1 MPSLVAQAIERLR
14 SAGVQL
20 DPGLSDRE
28 ISRVQ
33 DEYHFVFG
41 PEHREFLRL
50 ALPVGGHWPD
60 WRHGSAD
67 DLGFRVGWPI
77 EGVVFDVGN
86 GFWPASWGVEPS
98 GRAARE
104 RLGGT
109 HLQRVPKLVPLFS
122 HRYLTADPEFA
133 PSPVFSVHQTDVIY
147 YGDNVLDYVAH
158 EFKVPPRHPSP
169 NRTHVP
175 FWSDLAEN
183 VDERDL

>member
-1 MPSLVAQAIERLR
+1 MTARTARLDLPAAGVWFIHRSSRRQRPRRKRVMLQSLIGCSSAPDSGRTRVWQDRRMPSLVAQAIERLR

-86 GFWPASWGVEPS
+86 GF
-98 GRAARE
+98 
-104 RLGGT
+104 
-109 HLQRVPKLVPLFS
+109 
-122 HRYLTADPEFA
+122 
-133 PSPVFSVHQTDVIY
+133 
-147 YGDNVLDYVAH
+147 
-158 EFKVPPRHPSP
+158 
-169 NRTHVP
+169 
-175 FWSDLAEN
+175 
-183 VDERDL
+183 